1 MKTIFVLVL
10 VIVLASSLKSTFRQ
24 TPQKLQT
31 ELQKSN
37 YGKALLH
44 LLELHSMAGGAVS
57 ELVDAIEELDNDLID
72 GLQLLEFNFQQRTNQ
87 HNALVVQLN
96 QQINDAQ
103 IDISRSEDV
112 IENLLIPRREQLEN
126 RIANLEEYQE
136 INRKN
141 YDEEVLIR
149 EQEHEAFEAQIAEL
163 TDATVAVDDALALL
177 QTLSNPSLAQVKKFQ
192 NSLKKIEQSIKPR
205 SKMAPFLKAL
215 LTLASNQ
222 NFSDQGIIAQIVNAL
237 NEFRNAIVDS
247 INDQTLVE
255 ANAVEEYEERLDQ
268 LDHEFAEFQ
277 RQINAVNVD
286 LTATNNKI
294 DQVTEFLNQR
304 VADLKQYEAELQ
316 LENDNYADETQ
327 IYNDTKNEF
336 TREQQITEQALAL
349 VQSVD
354 FSHIQV

>member
-1 MKTIFVLVL
+1 MKTICVLVL
-10 VIVLASSLKSTFRQ
+10 VIALASSLKSTLRQ
-24 TPQKLQT
+24 TPQKLQA
-31 ELQKSN
+31 ELQKSH

-44 LLELHSMAGGAVS
+44 LVELHSMAGGAVS

-72 GLQLLEFNFQQRTNQ
+72 GLQLLDFNFQQRTNQ
-87 HNALVVQLN
+87 HNALVVSLN

-112 IENLLIPRREQLEN
+112 IENLLVPRREQLET
-126 RIANLEEYQE
+126 RIATLEEYQE

-149 EQEHEAFEAQIAEL
+149 EQEHEAFEAQVAEL

-205 SKMAPFLKAL
+205 SQMAPFLKAL
-215 LTLASNQ
+215 ITLASNQ
-222 NFSDQGIIAQIVNAL
+222 NFSDQGIISQIVNAL

-247 INDQTLVE
+247 INDQTLAE
-255 ANAVEEYEERLDQ
+255 AVARDQ
-268 LDHEFAEFQ
+268 LNQIDEHIEFQ

-294 DQVTEFLNQR
+294 DDVTEFLNQR
-304 VADLKQYEAELQ
+304 VADLKQYSAELQ

-336 TREQQITEQALAL
+336 IREQQITEQALAL

-354 FSHIQV
+354 FSNIQV